1 MKTILEALYRG
12 QLHPDEAIVP
22 SQPEYRRL
30 SQQLVAQTEQ
40 WRTRLGEDT
49 FRELEEYFD
58 LCDSVNSM
66 HVEAAFLHGFRLGAN
81 LMIEVTGK
89 HEELVPNAVSGL
101 SLR

>member
-22 SQPEYRRL
+22 SHPEYRRL
-30 SQQLVAQTEQ
+30 SRQMVVQMEQ
-40 WRTRLGEDT
+40 WRERLGEEA

-81 LMIEVTGK
+81 LMIEVSSTR
-89 HEELVPNAVSGL
+89 EEWLQDVASGL
-101 SLR
+101 S

>member
-1 MKTILEALYRG
+1 MKSILEALYRG

-22 SQPEYRRL
+22 SHPEYRVL
-30 SQQLVAQTEQ
+30 SQQVAAQAEQ
-40 WRTRLGEDT
+40 WRNRLGEEA

-66 HVEAAFLHGFRLGAN
+66 HVEAAFLHGFRIGAN

-89 HEELVPNAVSGL
+89 REELVTNAALGL
-101 SLR
+101 SL

>member
-12 QLHPDEAIVP
+12 QIHHDEVIVP
-22 SQPEYRRL
+22 FQPEYRSL
-30 SQQLVAQTEQ
+30 SRQVVAQTEQ
-40 WRTRLGEDT
+40 WRERLGEEM

-81 LMIEVTGK
+81 LLIEVMSDREK
-89 HEELVPNAVSGL
+89 LVPSATSGM
-101 SLR
+101 SL